1 MRIIWSPEATED
13 LADLRDYIAR
23 DDPSAA
29 QRVAALIFQIIER
42 NLFENPELGAPG
54 RVPDTRE
61 LVVPHTPVI
70 IPYRVHDDTLQILG
84 IHHHA
89 RRWPD
94 RFHASSD

>member
-23 DDPSAA
+23 DNPDAA
-29 QRVAALIFQIIER
+29 QRVAARIFQTIER
-42 NLFENPELGAPG
+42 NLSENPELGHPG

-61 LVVPHTPVI
+61 LVIPHTPVI
-70 IPYRVHDDTLQILG
+70 IPYRLNDGTLQILG
-84 IHHHA
+84 IHHHS

-94 RFHASSD
+94 RF